1 MVVRRKRRR
10 IAAVVLLVVA
20 YLVIY
25 RMAAMRGGSAMILP
39 TPQERVPFTVD
50 FTLPDVL
57 GKVVRLSDL
66 RGQPVL
72 LNLWATWC

>member
-1 MVVRRKRRR
+1 MVRSKGFR

-25 RMAAMRGGSAMILP
+25 RMAAMGGGSAMILP

-50 FTLPDVL
+50 FLGNVVLSVPGRDAVHERTL
-57 GKVVRLSDL
+57 
-66 RGQPVL
+66 
-72 LNLWATWC
+72 